1 MKRRMTGLWTG
12 IWTAALLW
20 PAVMQGHAEAR
31 ATGTASVDAVLVLDA
46 SHSMNESDPQGISAE
61 AMKMFIDML
70 PASGS
75 RVGIVSYT
83 DKVQREKALLEIRGE
98 SDKQELKTFV
108 GQLDRGPFTDTAVG
122 VTEAVRM
129 LLRGEE
135 AGRDPMIVLLADG
148 NTSLDSEGT
157 RTRADSAA
165 ELAEAAGQAKDAGIP
180 IYTIGLNADGTLN
193 RGVLRQV
200 SDRTGG
206 KAFVTD
212 SAADLPDILSEI
224 FAGHQQARVMTVAAS
239 APSVKPEIRESGR
252 TDSSG
257 ESRAF
262 SEFRIEIPDGEVIEA
277 NASIKG
283 AARGSL
289 ELLDPNGRT
298 VPIPSDRALLSES
311 SAYALLK
318 LVRPEQGTWTLRV
331 QGTGTRPPEMG
342 LVFSYDF
349 ELAIGKLGPYYER
362 GSKLDVSAYLERSG
376 RRLNSPE
383 LYRSARAALI
393 VREEESGAEE
403 KIPLSLENGRFVGSY
418 TLSRAYNYDLTVRAE
433 SASFYRESKPVR
445 VEVSGSAPREAAET
459 AETKFRPLAAL
470 APAVPGLLGAAG
482 VAALAALVG
491 GIARANRRFAGRLLV
506 EIVDEHSGRLLHAHA
521 ADLTGLRGRT
531 DLLRLLGELPESER
545 FELRAAEGVTLRPG
559 RGGAPVLRSR
569 AADAEIRRGGLL
581 LEAAGGLPLSSGERV
596 EVLPAGTRRIA
607 VLEYRSRP

>member
-31 ATGTASVDAVLVLDA
+31 ATGSASVDAVLVLDA

-98 SDKQELKTFV
+98 SDKQELKSFV
-108 GQLDRGPFTDTAVG
+108 GEIDRGPFTDTAVG
-122 VTEAVRM
+122 VSEAVRM

-135 AGRDPMIVLLADG
+135 EGRDPMIVLLADG
-148 NTSLDSEGT
+148 NTSLDSEGK

-212 SAADLPDILSEI
+212 SAADLPDILGEI

-239 APSVKPEIRESGR
+239 APSVKPEIR
-252 TDSSG
+252 DSDKSG
-257 ESRAF
+257 ESREV

-277 NASIKG
+277 NASIQG
-283 AARGSL
+283 AARGSM
-289 ELLDPNGRT
+289 ELLDPDGRT
-298 VPIPSDRALLSES
+298 VSIPSDRAMLSES

-331 QGTGTRPPEMG
+331 QGAGTKPPEMG

-349 ELAIGKLGPYYER
+349 ELAIDKLGPYYER

-376 RRLNSPE
+376 RRLNSPD

-445 VEVSGSAPREAAET
+445 VEVSGSAPREAAQE
-459 AETKFRPLAAL
+459 AEPAFRPLSAL

-482 VAALAALVG
+482 AAALAALVG
-491 GIARANRRFAGRLLV
+491 GIARANRRFAGKLLV
-506 EIVDEHSGRLLHAHA
+506 EIVDEHSGRVLHAHA
-521 ADLTGLRGRT
+521 ADLTGLKGRA
-531 DLLRLLGELPESER
+531 DLLGLLGDLPESER
-545 FELRAAEGVTLRPG
+545 FELRGAESVTLRPG
-559 RGGAPVLRSR
+559 RRGAPVLRSR
-569 AADAEIRRGGLL
+569 ASDAEIRRGGLL
-581 LEAAGGLPLSSGERV
+581 LEASGGLPLSSGERI

-607 VLEYRSRP
+607 VLEYRTRP